1 MNMMD
6 NVRHGCRR
14 TAIARLAVGS
24 VSFAALAI
32 GAAAPALAQP
42 APAPDQ
48 KVASGVE
55 EIVVTAQKREQRL
68 QDVPLA
74 VTAIST
80 NTLQVNRVVNV
91 NDLTGLAPGL
101 LSRQNAGSLGSP
113 SFSMRGVFASASAS
127 TQDRE
132 ISIYQDGV
140 YVGGNRGSVF
150 DLPDVERIEVLRG
163 PQGTLFGRNATA
175 GAISIVTRDPTGVAS
190 GRQDFTVGNYGEF
203 RTRTTLDTPQI
214 GPFSAFITY
223 VHDQRHGD
231 VRNLGAGT
239 VFDYSSPFTN
249 IGKTASP
256 KYLGSKNANSLFASL
271 KFQPTDDFK
280 MVYKYDWSHA
290 DNTPEAR
297 QINVINPQSFI
308 GNLLTQVLAA
318 QDGTN
323 PYGPIVLNPA
333 NKRQDATNNAWTQP
347 GFARAYGHNL
357 TTSWRIN
364 DHLSFKDIAAY
375 RYSQAYGP
383 STIGGLEGMQFT
395 QGAVVPYAI
404 FAAAS
409 SVPGFGSLPPA
420 TQAYIIG
427 QYAAGLQP
435 SVGKYFA
442 VYEGNSYGYEHQW
455 SNEAQLNYNS
465 RLLTVTLGGLYYR
478 SFEKDGGLPG
488 MAPNFAFQP
497 LSQLLPL
504 GGLQNTSSRA
514 TSLAAYGQAEL
525 HLTPKLDIVAGGRV
539 TKDKKVAGSETGG
552 TFVGARDDGTLT
564 GVAVGSTTFKK
575 TKPTFSVGVNYKPI
589 RDVLVY
595 AKYSTAFLSGGVVGP
610 VQFEPETVKS
620 IEGGLKSEFFDHK
633 LRFNLALYQAH
644 YQHSQSAQSGSV
656 IADPDNP
663 GGTLARY
670 GVVVIDNGPLH
681 AKGFEA
687 EVTAAP
693 IEGVTVGGSVGY
705 TDAKLLRPNPL
716 IAQGHRYLL
725 NGVAKW
731 IGQVYGQYQSQ
742 PVFDDATVLFRL
754 DANYQGKYRNISD
767 PDFRE
772 DGEAAFAPY
781 EFTKAR
787 WILNGRLALRDV
799 KMGAVSAEFG
809 VWARNLTN
817 NRDALYT
824 LQFGD
829 FLINSSYQPAR
840 TYGLDINFKFQ

>member
-1 MNMMD
+1 MMHFAGQD
-6 NVRHGCRR
+6 RHRARIRR
-14 TAIARLAVGS
+14 AVGS
-24 VSFAALAI
+24 VSFAALAM
-32 GAAAPALAQP
+32 GVAASAFAQP

-48 KVASGVE
+48 RAASGVE

-74 VTAIST
+74 VTAVSQ
-80 NTLQVNRVVNV
+80 NTLQVNRVTTV

-127 TQDRE
+127 SQDRE

-140 YVGGNRGSVF
+140 YVGGNRGAVF

-175 GAISIVTRDPTGVAS
+175 GAISIITRDPTGVAS

-203 RTRTTLDTPQI
+203 RTRTTLDTPQV

-239 VFDYSSPFTN
+239 VFDYTSPFTN

-256 KYLGSKNANSLFASL
+256 KYLGSKNSNSLFASL
-271 KFQPTDDFK
+271 KFQPSDDFK
-280 MVYKYDWSHA
+280 MIYKFDWSRA
-290 DNTPEAR
+290 SNTPEAR
-297 QINVINPQSFI
+297 AINVVNPNSLV
-308 GNLLTQVLAA
+308 GGLLSGILATQPAGGGA
-318 QDGTN
+318 
-323 PYGPIVLNPA
+323 YGPIVFDPT
-333 NKRQDATNNAWTQP
+333 NKRPDATNNAWSQP
-347 GFARAYGHNL
+347 GFSRAYGHNV
-357 TTSWRIN
+357 TTSWRIS
-364 DHLSFKDIAAY
+364 DHLSFKNITAY

-383 STIGGLEGMQFT
+383 STIGGLEGMEYTAAGKAFYNAPQAFLG
-395 QGAVVPYAI
+395 GASFAQI
-404 FAAAS
+404 FAPNGNGALPA
-409 SVPGFGSLPPA
+409 GS
-420 TQAYIIG
+420 
-427 QYAAGLQP
+427 
-435 SVGKYFA
+435 YFA
-442 VYEGNSYGYEHQW
+442 AYVGNSYGAEHQW
-455 SNEAQLNYNS
+455 SSESQLNYNS
-465 RLLTVTLGGLYYR
+465 RLLTVTAGALWYH

-488 MAPNFAFQP
+488 MAPNFSFQP
-497 LSQLLPL
+497 IPQQLPL
-504 GGLQNTSSRA
+504 GNLQDTSSRT
-514 TSLAAYGQAEL
+514 TSLAAYAQAEL
-525 HLTPKLDIVAGGRV
+525 HLTPQLDIVAGGRV
-539 TKDKKVAGSETGG
+539 TKDKKVAGSDTGG
-552 TFVGARDDGTLT
+552 TFVGARNDGTI
-564 GVAVGSTTFKK
+564 VGDATDSFTFKK
-575 TKPTFSVGVNYKPI
+575 TKPTFSVGLNYKPM

-595 AKYSTAFLSGGVVGP
+595 GKYSTAFLSGGIVGP
-610 VQFEPETVKS
+610 IQFQPETVKS
-620 IEGGLKSEFFDHK
+620 IEAGLKSEFFDHK
-633 LRFNLALYQAH
+633 LRFNLAIYQAH

-656 IADPDNP
+656 IADPNNP
-663 GGTLARY
+663 GQTLARL

-693 IEGVTVGGSVGY
+693 IEGVTLGGSVGY
-705 TDAKLLRPNPL
+705 TDAKLTDPNPL
-716 IAQGHRYLL
+716 IAQGNPYLL

-754 DANYQGKYRNISD
+754 DANYQGKYRNISN
-767 PDFRE
+767 PNFRD

-787 WILNGRLALRDV
+787 WILNGRLALRDM
-799 KMGAVSAEFG
+799 KMGAVSAEVG
-809 VWARNLTN
+809 VWVRNMTN

-840 TYGLDINFKFQ
+840 TFGIDLNFKFR

>member
-1 MNMMD
+1 MKKMPLIQT
-6 NVRHGCRR
+6 RSL
-14 TAIARLAVGS
+14 TGS
-24 VSFAALAI
+24 VSLAALTL
-32 GAAAPALAQP
+32 AAAPAFAQP

-48 KVASGVE
+48 KVNNGVE

-80 NTLQVNRVVNV
+80 NTLQVNRVQNV

-140 YVGGNRGSVF
+140 YVGGNRGAVF

-256 KYLGSKNANSLFASL
+256 KYLGSKNSNSLFASL

-280 MVYKYDWSHA
+280 MVYKFDWSHA
-290 DNTPEAR
+290 DNTPDAR
-297 QINVINPQSFI
+297 AINVVNPNSLI
-308 GNLLTQVLAA
+308 GGLLSGILATQPVGGGA
-318 QDGTN
+318 
-323 PYGPIVLNPA
+323 YGPIVFDPS
-333 NKRQDATNNAWTQP
+333 NKRPTATNNAWSQP
-347 GFARAYGHNL
+347 GFSRAYGHNL

-383 STIGGLEGMQFT
+383 STIGGLEGMEYTAAGKAFYNAPQAFLG
-395 QGAVVPYAI
+395 GASYAQI
-404 FAAAS
+404 FGNGSAPVGSYFAA
-409 SVPGFGSLPPA
+409 
-420 TQAYIIG
+420 
-427 QYAAGLQP
+427 
-435 SVGKYFA
+435 
-442 VYEGNSYGYEHQW
+442 YEGNSYGYEHQW
-455 SNEAQLNYNS
+455 SNEAQLNYSS
-465 RLLTVTLGGLYYR
+465 RLLTVTLGGLYYH

-488 MAPNFAFQP
+488 MAPNFSFSP
-497 LSQLLPL
+497 VPEELPL
-504 GGLQNTSSRA
+504 GNVQNTSSKA

-539 TKDKKVAGSETGG
+539 TKDKKIAGSELGG
-552 TFVGARDDGTLT
+552 TFIGARDDGTL
-564 GVAVGSTTFKK
+564 VDIASDSTTFKK
-575 TKPTFSVGVNYKPI
+575 TKPTFSVGANYKPM
-589 RDVLVY
+589 RDILVY
-595 AKYSTAFLSGGVVGP
+595 GKYSTAFLSGGIVGP
-610 VQFEPETVKS
+610 VTFEPETVKS
-620 IEGGLKSEFFDHK
+620 IEAGLKSEFFDHK
-633 LRFNLALYQAH
+633 LRFNLAVYQAH

-687 EVTAAP
+687 ELTAAP

-705 TDAKLLRPNPL
+705 TDAKLIRPNPL
-716 IAQGHRYLL
+716 IAQGNPYLL

-731 IGQVYGQYQSQ
+731 VGQVYGQYQSQ
-742 PVFDDATVLFRL
+742 PIFDGATMLFRI
-754 DANYQGKYRNISD
+754 DANYQGKYRNISN
-767 PDFRE
+767 PNFAQ

-787 WILNGRLALRDV
+787 WILNGRLALRDMKV
-799 KMGAVSAEFG
+799 GAVSAEVG
-809 VWARNLTN
+809 VWVRNLTN

-840 TYGLDINFKFQ
+840 TFGLDLNFKFQ